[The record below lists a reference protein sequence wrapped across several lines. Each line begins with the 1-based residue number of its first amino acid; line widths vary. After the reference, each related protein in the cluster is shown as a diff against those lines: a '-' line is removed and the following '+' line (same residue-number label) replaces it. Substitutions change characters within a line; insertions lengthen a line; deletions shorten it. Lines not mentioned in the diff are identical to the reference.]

1 MAFIDTVGER
11 LAVAAFEQA
20 RATGDDDLI
29 DEVSRTIGVSSPTLQ
44 EVFDT
49 CIRYLRAEERAQRFM
64 QTRLGVVEDDG

>member
-20 RATGDDDLI
+20 QATDDPDLV

-44 EVFDT
+44 EVYDT
-49 CIRYLRAEERAQRFM
+49 CIRYLRAEARAQEFM
-64 QTRLGVVEDDG
+64 QRKYGGG